1 MFGVHGAGRRRGAA
15 AVGKLK
21 PYEYLTA
28 LRSGSTTLASRGEIL
43 GTQDI
48 GGVPEDVTAARW
60 KKFRAGQA

>member
-1 MFGVHGAGRRRGAA
+1 M
-15 AVGKLK
+15 GKLK

-28 LRSGSTTLASRGEIL
+28 PRSGSTTLASRGEIL